1 MTIAEQNQVL
11 IIHDSGDEKF
21 PAERLGENGFSRS
34 CLRTVTGDLSLRPQ
48 GAELVIQTPLGDKGL
63 TRLGLH
69 PGEWV
74 LSLPDFIKRLPDLP
88 PAGREARPSPLIAF
102 LLGLACNG
110 RPSSTRDVLEA
121 LPVLMETLQY
131 RVAVL
136 YGDLKVAGAGLEALY
151 RRARRHGA
159 VFVPFSKERPVIR
172 QDPEGRVV
180 IECRDEVSRLP
191 MTLHPR
197 LTVVEEAILPGP
209 AARVASN
216 GLGVDLGPDGF
227 LPSDNVHRLGF
238 KTNRREIFGLL
249 PDPDP
254 LGRRSR
260 EDSMAA
266 VMLEIRALERTETQV
281 RDRAAWIDPGLCARC
296 LTCLRS
302 CPHGAVRVGERVE
315 IDPEACFS
323 CGICEAACPAE
334 AITLGMRDPDRHP
347 LPDFRSGETVFRPG
361 SLVAFGCRRS
371 ADRAQALCRHLG
383 RSLPEDLVFVPVE
396 CAGRISIRMILGALE
411 ADAAGVLV
419 LACHAGN
426 CHAERGNLDARA
438 RVNEVRVKLREI
450 GLDEDRV
457 RYHTLAANTG
467 VEFGRVVREFSE
479 AVHKG

>member
-1 MTIAEQNQVL
+1 MTSKGRNQVL
-11 IIHDSGDEKF
+11 VIHDSGEEAAF
-21 PAERLGENGFSRS
+21 AEHLGENGFSNIR
-34 CLRTVTGDLSLRPQ
+34 LRTVTSGLSRRPQ
-48 GAELVIQTPLGDKGL
+48 GAAWIIQTPHGDKGL

-69 PGEWV
+69 PGERV
-74 LSLPDFIKRLPDLP
+74 LSLSDFVKRLHDLP
-88 PAGREARPSPLIAF
+88 PAGREEKPSPLIAF

-159 VFVPFSKERPVIR
+159 VFLPFSNHRPVIR

-191 MTLHPR
+191 MSLHPR
-197 LTVVEEAILPGP
+197 FTVVEEAILPGP
-209 AARVASN
+209 ASRVASHD
-216 GLGVDLGPDGF
+216 LGVDPGPDGF

-260 EDSMAA
+260 DDSMAA
-266 VMLEIRALERTETQV
+266 VMLEIRALEHTEAQA
-281 RDRAAWIDPGLCARC
+281 RDRAAWIDARLCARC

-302 CPHGAVRVGERVE
+302 CPHGAVRVGDRVE
-315 IDPEACFS
+315 IDPEACFA

-334 AITLGMRDPDRHP
+334 AITLGLRDPDGHP
-347 LPDFRSGETVFRPG
+347 LPDFRPGDAVFRPG

-371 ADRAQALCRHLG
+371 ADRARDLCRHLG

-411 ADAAGVLV
+411 ADAAGVLI

-438 RVNEVRVKLREI
+438 RVNEVRAGLREI

-479 AVHKG
+479 AIRK

>member
-1 MTIAEQNQVL
+1 MTSREQNQVL
-11 IIHDSGDEKF
+11 VIQDSGDETF
-21 PAERLGENGFSRS
+21 PAEQLRENGFSRS
-34 CLRTVTGDLSLRPQ
+34 CFRTVTGDLSRGPQ
-48 GAELVIQTPLGDKGL
+48 GAAWIIQTPHGDKGL

-69 PGEWV
+69 PGEGV
-74 LSLPDFIKRLPDLP
+74 LSLPDFVKRLPDLP
-88 PAGREARPSPLIAF
+88 PAGREEGPSPLIAF

-110 RPSSTRDVLEA
+110 RPASTRDVLEA
-121 LPVLMETLQY
+121 LPILMETLQY

-136 YGDLKVAGAGLEALY
+136 YGDLKVAGAGLEALH

-159 VFVPFSKERPVIR
+159 VFLRFSNDRPVIR
-172 QDPEGRVV
+172 QDSEGRAV
-180 IECRDEVSRLP
+180 IECLDEVSRLP
-191 MTLHPR
+191 MTLHPQ
-197 LTVVEEAILPGP
+197 LTVVEEAIMPGL
-209 AARVASN
+209 AARFASN
-216 GLGVDLGPDGF
+216 GLGADLGPDGF

-238 KTNRREIFGLL
+238 KTNRREVFGFP
-249 PDPDP
+249 PDSDP

-260 EDSMAA
+260 DDPLAA
-266 VMLEIRALERTETQV
+266 VMLEIRALEHTEDQE
-281 RDRAAWIDPGLCARC
+281 RGRAAWIDPGLCARC

-302 CPHGAVRVGERVE
+302 CPHGAVRVGERVD

-323 CGICEAACPAE
+323 CGICEAACPGG
-334 AITLGMRDPDRHP
+334 AITLGKRAPDRGAP
-347 LPDFRSGETVFRPG
+347 PDLRPEDTAFRPG

-383 RSLPEDLVFVPVE
+383 RSLPDDLVFVPVE
-396 CAGRISIRMILGALE
+396 CAGRISTRMILGALE

-438 RVNEVRVKLREI
+438 RVNEVRTRLREI

-479 AVHKG
+479 TSHKE